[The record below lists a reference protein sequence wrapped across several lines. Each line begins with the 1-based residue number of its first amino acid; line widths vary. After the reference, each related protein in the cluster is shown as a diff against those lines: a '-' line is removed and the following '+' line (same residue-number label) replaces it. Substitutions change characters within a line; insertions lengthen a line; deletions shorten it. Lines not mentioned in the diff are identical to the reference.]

1 MKYIIEH
8 SCDTKEVGYV
18 SWGQTELTN
27 PYSADEL
34 LDKGKKIKTI
44 SVRMHKR
51 AKLTDMLSCFRLGIS
66 NNFIISKQLRTILE
80 DFKIQPHLFVDC
92 NVEKPNGDI
101 LKYSVLHFKGNQFSE
116 IVDFK
121 KSIFRITYT
130 ISFPLKGNEP
140 IIEIN
145 NYSDFMQKEK
155 ELDSQGLIIRLD
167 KYVINE
173 EYKDKYDV
181 YTFFPFD
188 SGVFIS
194 KELRDVI
201 VDNNLTG
208 LKIIEVD

>member
-1 MKYIIEH
+1 MKYKIKH
-8 SCDTKEVGYV
+8 STNTKEVGYI
-18 SWGQTELTN
+18 SGGQTELFD
-27 PYSADEL
+27 PYNADEL
-34 LDKGKKIKTI
+34 LEKDKVTGGI
-44 SVRMHKR
+44 SVRMNKR
-51 AKLTDMLSCFRLGIS
+51 AKLTDVLSCFKLGID
-66 NNFIISKQLRTILE
+66 NNFIISKQIRAILE

-101 LKYSVLHFKGNQFSE
+101 LKYGVLHFQGNQFFE
-116 IVDFK
+116 MVDFK

-155 ELDSQGLIIRLD
+155 ELNSQDLIIRLD
-167 KYVINE
+167 KYVISE

-194 KELRDVI
+194 KELRDALL
-201 VDNNLTG
+201 DNKLTG
-208 LKIIEVD
+208 IEIIEMD

>member
-51 AKLTDMLSCFRLGIS
+51 AKLTDMLSCFKLGIS
-66 NNFIISKQLRTILE
+66 NNFIISERMRNVLE
-80 DFKIQPHLFVDC
+80 GFKIQPHLFIDC
-92 NVEKPNGDI
+92 NVEKKDGEI
-101 LKYSVLHFKGNQFSE
+101 IKYNVLHFKGNQFSE
-116 IVDFK
+116 MVDFK

>member
-51 AKLTDMLSCFRLGIS
+51 AKLTDMLRCFKLGIS
-66 NNFIISKQLRTILE
+66 NNFIISERMRNVLE
-80 DFKIQPHLFVDC
+80 GFKIQPHLFIDC
-92 NVEKPNGDI
+92 NVEKKDGEI
-101 LKYSVLHFKGNQFSE
+101 IKYNVLHFKGNQFSE
-116 IVDFK
+116 MVDFK
-121 KSIFRITYT
+121 KSVFKISWSYT
-130 ISFPLKGNEP
+130 WPLDGTEP

-145 NYSDFMQKEK
+145 NYSDFVQKEK
-155 ELDSQGLIIRLD
+155 ELDSQHLCIRLD
-167 KYVINE
+167 KYVMK
-173 EYKDKYDV
+173 KDCKKYDM
-181 YTFFPFD
+181 YTFRPLNT
-188 SGVFIS
+188 GNFIS
-194 KELRDVI
+194 KELRNVI

-208 LKIIEVD
+208 LKIIEID